1 VANHCLWHSRKK
13 ASPEFFADIN
23 PEDFFMSRHKLI
35 QRHEASGRMNLYVAS
50 HIHHIEGLPPEDS
63 TQLTETLLAHASQP
77 NYVLN
82 VDWENNG
89 DVLLWDNTCV
99 MHRATGGAFEGKFKR
114 DMRRTTVHDESANAW
129 GLNEKTNIRMG
140 LP

>member
-1 VANHCLWHSRKK
+1 
-13 ASPEFFADIN
+13 
-23 PEDFFMSRHKLI
+23 
-35 QRHEASGRMNLYVAS
+35 MNLYVAS
-50 HIHHIEGLPPEDS
+50 HVQHIEGLTPEDS
-63 TQLTETLLAHASQP
+63 TQLIETLLAHASQP

-89 DVLLWDNTCV
+89 DLVLWDNTCV